1 MNHALPPPP
10 LLPPPPPRAAPSI
23 SPVALIGGVMIV
35 AGAFLPWK
43 SLGMISRSGV
53 DGGGDGVI
61 TALLGLLVVLAAA
74 APLQGWRRLVCLLCG
89 GLAAAVGVM
98 DLVEVQRQID
108 SLEGNPFQC
117 ALSVGYGLYATI
129 AGGVFAVVGVLAA
142 RR

>member
-1 MNHALPPPP
+1 MEASPPPP
-10 LLPPPPPRAAPSI
+10 ASRVTPGI
-23 SPVALIGGVMIV
+23 SAVALLGGAMIV

-74 APLQGWRRLVCLLCG
+74 APLRSWRRIVCLLAG
-89 GLAAAVGVM
+89 ALAAAIGVL

-108 SLEGNPFQC
+108 SLEGNPFQG
-117 ALSVGYGLYATI
+117 ALTVGYGLYVTI
-129 AGGVFAVVGVLAA
+129 AGGVFAVIGVAA
-142 RR
+142 AKR

>member
-1 MNHALPPPP
+1 
-10 LLPPPPPRAAPSI
+10 
-23 SPVALIGGVMIV
+23 MIV

-74 APLQGWRRLVCLLCG
+74 APLRSWRRIVCLLAG
-89 GLAAAVGVM
+89 ALAAAIGVI

-108 SLEGNPFQC
+108 SLEGNPFQG
-117 ALSVGYGLYATI
+117 ALTDGYGLYVTV
-129 AGGVFAVVGVLAA
+129 AGGVFAVIGVAA
-142 RR
+142 AKR